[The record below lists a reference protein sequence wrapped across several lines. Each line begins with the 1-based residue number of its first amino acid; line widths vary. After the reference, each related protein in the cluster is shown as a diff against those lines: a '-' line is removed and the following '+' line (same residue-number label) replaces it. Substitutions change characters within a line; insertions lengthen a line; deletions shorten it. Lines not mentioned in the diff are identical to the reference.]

1 MTNAIPIDEIKQE
14 ITEKWEE
21 ASEIRFIEREFTF
34 DHTESNKRFQ
44 FLPLSFQLELSPEAR
59 REIIGRFIG
68 KKGENLRTSALTGV
82 RGTSRAQPSKSNS
95 VPIAS
100 MELTSDDRWHP
111 KRNRRGK

>member
-68 KKGENLRTSALTGV
+68 KKGENLR
-82 RGTSRAQPSKSNS
+82 
-95 VPIAS
+95 
-100 MELTSDDRWHP
+100 
-111 KRNRRGK
+111 